1 MKSKGV
7 DSRDPLLKSLVK
19 QLNRQ
24 LLQRQSEW
32 QSRVDDERQRH
43 RGAELRSQRT
53 HSDELDRLHIANDDS
68 MDALRQAYDERV
80 EQLDALVASLRER
93 VLAFEELEEG
103 KKAGAQSVEAQ
114 VESTQTQNR
123 PVQTSSFV

>member
-1 MKSKGV
+1 V